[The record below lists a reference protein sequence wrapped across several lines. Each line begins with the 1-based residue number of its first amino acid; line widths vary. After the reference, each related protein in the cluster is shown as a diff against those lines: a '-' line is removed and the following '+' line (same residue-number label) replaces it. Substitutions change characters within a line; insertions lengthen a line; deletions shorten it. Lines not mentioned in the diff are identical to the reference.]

1 MSENT
6 KQDLDSIEALFVQSA
21 HGVTTSNGSVTF
33 HGTGAPDPVLC

>member
-21 HGVTTSNGSVTF
+21 HGLTTGNGS
-33 HGTGAPDPVLC
+33 